1 MKKYHILLLS
11 IITIMAFAIIGCG
24 SGKSAQSTTQ
34 VAEKNIV
41 TIHEF
46 KFNPAEITI
55 QKGEAIT
62 WINEDSVTH
71 TVTGTAINS
80 GPLENGKSFK
90 QTFNEM
96 GTFDYS
102 CTPHPY
108 MKGKVIVK

>member
-1 MKKYHILLLS
+1 MKKIYMLLLS
-11 IITIMAFAIIGCG
+11 IITILTFTIIGCG
-24 SGKSAQSTTQ
+24 AGKSAQAPVQ
-34 VAEKNIV
+34 VAEKSTV
-41 TIHEF
+41 TIQNF

-55 QKGEAIT
+55 QKGETIT

-71 TVTGTAINS
+71 TVTGKAISS
-80 GPLENGKSFK
+80 GPLEKGKSFK
-90 QTFNEM
+90 QTFNDT

>member
-80 GPLENGKSFK
+80 GPLEKGKSFK

-96 GTFDYS
+96 GTIDYS
-102 CTPHPY
+102 CTQHPY